1 MAIQVPLLRPKNP
14 EILNGWKRIAKY
26 LGKGIRTVQR
36 YEQELGLP
44 IRRPIGKL
52 HGSVI
57 ATKVELDGWITA
69 RPLRGSFQSQATSEQ
84 DPFLNALAELRRLRL
99 ENAELRDKLGKS
111 LELLETTAL
120 RQTES

>member
-1 MAIQVPLLRPKNP
+1 MAIQVSLVRPKNP
-14 EILNGWKRIAKY
+14 EILSGWKRIAKY
-26 LGKGIRTVQR
+26 LRKGIRTVQR
-36 YEQELGLP
+36 YEKELGLP

-52 HGSVI
+52 RGSVI

-69 RPLRGSFQSQATSEQ
+69 RPLRSSFQSQATTEQ
-84 DPFLNALAELRRLRL
+84 DPFLALAELRRLRL

-120 RQTES
+120 RQTVS